1 MSWFYEALQ
10 RAERSTPEK
19 KTPVKTMG
27 APDGRTFLE
36 EIEMLSSLSVR
47 IPSESAAAKT
57 QSAVATEVETEAP
70 QEFVRPEMPAAVPAP
85 PVSSNGFRHLR
96 LPVEPNSRLIFH
108 TGRHAMATEQ
118 FRLLRRKLSVQL
130 SKGGVLLVT
139 SPTTG
144 DGKTL
149 TSLNLCACLAEMGE
163 PTLLIEAD
171 LRRPTMNKV
180 LGCERDGPGLEQ
192 VLSDGSDPRQAI
204 HLIED
209 LRLHVAMVANV
220 PPDPSK
226 LINGSGFRQML
237 AWARSHFRWVVMDAT
252 PVLPA
257 ADVADLLPQADCVL
271 LVVRAAST
279 PRELAKRTIEILG
292 KRLHGVILNEA
303 TIDSNPYY
311 RHLSK
316 AYGMSGTEQFG
327 G

>member
-1 MSWFYEALQ
+1 
-10 RAERSTPEK
+10 
-19 KTPVKTMG
+19 
-27 APDGRTFLE
+27 
-36 EIEMLSSLSVR
+36 
-47 IPSESAAAKT
+47 
-57 QSAVATEVETEAP
+57 
-70 QEFVRPEMPAAVPAP
+70 
-85 PVSSNGFRHLR
+85 
-96 LPVEPNSRLIFH
+96 
-108 TGRHAMATEQ
+108 
-118 FRLLRRKLSVQL
+118 
-130 SKGGVLLVT
+130 
-139 SPTTG
+139 
-144 DGKTL
+144 
-149 TSLNLCACLAEMGE
+149 MGE

-180 LGCERDGPGLEQ
+180 LGCEPDGPGLEQ